1 MKEFLKSSKIQKL
14 YTYMDKKD
22 YELMILQLEENIIA
36 SLPEEI

>member
-1 MKEFLKSSKIQKL
+1 
-14 YTYMDKKD
+14 MDKKD